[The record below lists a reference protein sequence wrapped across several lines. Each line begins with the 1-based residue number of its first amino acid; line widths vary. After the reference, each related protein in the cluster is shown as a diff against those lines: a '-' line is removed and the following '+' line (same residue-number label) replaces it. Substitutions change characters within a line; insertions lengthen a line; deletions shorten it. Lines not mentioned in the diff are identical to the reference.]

1 MSFLEQKKIMAISS
15 LGDICSYLH
24 AEGEICRDGCP
35 VRRLVDQIDALHGI
49 QIRVNDQL
57 QRIVLQS

>member
-1 MSFLEQKKIMAISS
+1 MAISS

>member
-1 MSFLEQKKIMAISS
+1 MSFLEQKKITAISS

-24 AEGEICRDGCP
+24 AEGESCTDLCP
-35 VRRLVDQIDALHGI
+35 VRRLVDQIHSLHGI
-49 QIRVNDQL
+49 QIRVNDRL